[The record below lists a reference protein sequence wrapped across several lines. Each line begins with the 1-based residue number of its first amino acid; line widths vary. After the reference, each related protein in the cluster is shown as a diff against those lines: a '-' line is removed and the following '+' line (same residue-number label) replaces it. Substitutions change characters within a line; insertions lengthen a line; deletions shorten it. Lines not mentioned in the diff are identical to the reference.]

1 MKLGLLKF
9 LMIFMLVLVLL
20 DAKAFSAPLNPV
32 AKAIENTTL
41 SQDSIISVD
50 IKNVSSGHT
59 VFSRRPNIFLNPAS
73 ALKVFTMAAA
83 LDTLGDEYCF
93 ETIAYIDNDKNIYL
107 KLGGDPLLTSSDLN
121 VIAQNL
127 KKAYG
132 GKIKNFYID
141 DFVIDKVSYPDG
153 WTVDDLWPNS
163 PKISPYIV
171 DGNTVDVDFGI
182 SNDGK
187 NVIISQNNDY
197 RFSFINEL
205 TAGSTTN
212 ILPSLNYGEDSGIVS
227 LSGTLSGNITK
238 SFPVLDTA
246 QFFTGK
252 LRKALDNNGISY
264 SRQFYAKRTPVDA
277 KRIASFRRPLREVLC
292 FILKTS
298 DNFAAEVVFKVA
310 AAKWAEK
317 TLNSFETDKAAGED
331 VKNKSRIAT
340 INSSYGTLYNG
351 KLMFF
356 EYYDKAGLD
365 TGKINLKDASGVSR
379 YNALK
384 TSWMVD
390 ALIYLDKN
398 SKIREYMITAD
409 EGTLKRRM
417 RDLKGNL
424 KAKTGTI
431 FGVSSLVGYVSSM
444 EGVNY
449 AFSIIIQNFGEKS
462 SVVKGLEDDIVHGI
476 YFLE

>member
-1 MKLGLLKF
+1 MFERLNAIVDKFNELQTELTNPDIISDYNKLK
-9 LMIFMLVLVLL
+9 
-20 DAKAFSAPLNPV
+20 
-32 AKAIENTTL
+32 TL
-41 SQDSIISVD
+41 S
-50 IKNVSSGHT
+50 K
-59 VFSRRPNIFLNPAS
+59 
-73 ALKVFTMAAA
+73 
-83 LDTLGDEYCF
+83 E
-93 ETIAYIDNDKNIYL
+93 
-107 KLGGDPLLTSSDLN
+107 SSDLEET
-121 VIAQNL
+121 VKKYQEYKDTEAGIEDAKTLMKDDEL
-127 KKAYG
+127 KEMATLEYESLKE
-132 GKIKNFYID
+132 KLEVLTKELEILL
-141 DFVIDKVSYPDG
+141 V
-153 WTVDDLWPNS
+153 
-163 PKISPYIV
+163 PK
-171 DGNTVDVDFGI
+171 DE
-182 SNDGK
+182 NDGK